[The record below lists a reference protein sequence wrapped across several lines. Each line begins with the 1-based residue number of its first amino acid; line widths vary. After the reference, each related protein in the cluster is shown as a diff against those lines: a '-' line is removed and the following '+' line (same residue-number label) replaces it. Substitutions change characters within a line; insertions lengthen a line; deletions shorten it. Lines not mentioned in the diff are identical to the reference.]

1 MLQQPQGLLPR
12 CRQDERHSPDE
23 PCLVIETKN
32 GLAKARVRNTFDP
45 GRAVC
50 IIGREEV
57 SFIALLHGFARR
69 LKGFVQGSFGRRRQ
83 SLRGTR
89 GCRRLQQRAHIED
102 LFHNRH
108 GWNGYLEAAF
118 TGFEE
123 AVGDKTRKRFTHR
136 GARNRHGLRE
146 RGVAKT
152 LAHWKCTTTQLLSEG
167 RVNLLGER
175 RRPAHSLENQFAHKV
190 SSEAC
195 PAGKA
200 CQVRRPSTEYSLR
213 ISRG

>member
-1 MLQQPQGLLPR
+1 MKGIGPLLQQPQGLLPR

-23 PCLVIETKN
+23 PCLIIETKN
-32 GLAKARVRNTFDP
+32 GLAKARIRNTFDP
-45 GRAVC
+45 GRAEC

-136 GARNRHGLRE
+136 ACAKPPWPSRARHRQDARPLE
-146 RGVAKT
+146 M
-152 LAHWKCTTTQLLSEG
+152 
-167 RVNLLGER
+167 R
-175 RRPAHSLENQFAHKV
+175 RDAV
-190 SSEAC
+190 
-195 PAGKA
+195 
-200 CQVRRPSTEYSLR
+200 VV
-213 ISRG
+213 